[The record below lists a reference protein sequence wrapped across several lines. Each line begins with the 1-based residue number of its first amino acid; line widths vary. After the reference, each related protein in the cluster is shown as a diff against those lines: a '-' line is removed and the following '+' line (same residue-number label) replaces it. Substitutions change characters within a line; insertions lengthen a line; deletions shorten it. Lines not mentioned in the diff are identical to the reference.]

1 MARPKAWARPG
12 AYPEGVRDDCAAE
25 REATGPSARG
35 HHRRLWN
42 FGTRQQVAIA
52 EWHIVG
58 YDVPVSV
65 WRADRVAEG
74 ACLLSEY
81 SPKDYLGFESPALR
95 QTMSAPTRKIAGRR
109 FAFYLPRPPWT
120 RTRSLARI
128 APHALGR
135 TRLAHTLLMG
145 RAIRAPTL
153 SAPASQDGYP
163 PHKEPGFWMS
173 STDRCA
179 SRVDHL

>member
-1 MARPKAWARPG
+1 MT
-12 AYPEGVRDDCAAE
+12 VL
-25 REATGPSARG
+25 PSMRLLGQAHG
-35 HHRRLWN
+35 HRRRPWD
-42 FGTRQQVAIA
+42 FGTRPQVAIA

-58 YDVPVSV
+58 YDVQVSV

-109 FAFYLPRPPWT
+109 FAFYLSHPPWT
-120 RTRSLARI
+120 RARTLARI

-135 TRLAHTLLMG
+135 TRLTHTSLVG
-145 RAIRAPTL
+145 RAVQAPTR

-163 PHKEPGFWMS
+163 PHQEPGCWMS

>member
-1 MARPKAWARPG
+1 MAHPKAWARPG

-35 HHRRLWN
+35 HHRRPWN

-58 YDVPVSV
+58 YDVQVSV

-95 QTMSAPTRKIAGRR
+95 QTMSAPTRRIAGRR
-109 FAFYLPRPPWT
+109 FAFYLSRPPLT
-120 RTRSLARI
+120 RARALARI

-135 TRLAHTLLMG
+135 TRLAHTSLMG
-145 RAIRAPTL
+145 RAVQAPTR

-163 PHKEPGFWMS
+163 PHQEPGCWMS
-173 STDRCA
+173 STGRCA

>member
-1 MARPKAWARPG
+1 MGNLASSGTPRASN
-12 AYPEGVRDDCAAE
+12 VRRVCAM
-25 REATGPSARG
+25 TVLPSVRLLGQAHG
-35 HHRRLWN
+35 HRRRPWD

-58 YDVPVSV
+58 YDVQVFV

-95 QTMSAPTRKIAGRR
+95 QTMSAPTRRIAGRR
-109 FAFYLPRPPWT
+109 FAFYLSRC
-120 RTRSLARI
+120 LARLGRVP
-128 APHALGR
+128 APWPASLR
-135 TRLAHTLLMG
+135 TRLTHTSLVG
-145 RAIRAPTL
+145 RAVQAPTR

-163 PHKEPGFWMS
+163 PHQELGCWMS

-179 SRVDHL
+179 SRADYL

>member
-1 MARPKAWARPG
+1 MKLLGQAHG
-12 AYPEGVRDDCAAE
+12 
-25 REATGPSARG
+25 
-35 HHRRLWN
+35 HRRRPWN

-58 YDVPVSV
+58 YDVQVSV

-109 FAFYLPRPPWT
+109 FAFYLSRRQRQMCIRDRSHPPLT
-120 RTRSLARI
+120 RARTLARI

-135 TRLAHTLLMG
+135 TRLAHTSLMG

>member
-1 MARPKAWARPG
+1 MT
-12 AYPEGVRDDCAAE
+12 VL
-25 REATGPSARG
+25 PSMRLLGQAHG
-35 HHRRLWN
+35 HRRRPWD

-58 YDVPVSV
+58 YDVQVSV

-95 QTMSAPTRKIAGRR
+95 QTMSAPTRRIAGRR
-109 FAFYLPRPPWT
+109 FAFYLSRPPWT
-120 RTRSLARI
+120 RARTLARI

-135 TRLAHTLLMG
+135 ALDPYLAHGPG
-145 RAIRAPTL
+145 RLGAHPFRTSLAGWLPTSPRAWVLDVIDWPLCQPSRSSLT
-153 SAPASQDGYP
+153 DGR
-163 PHKEPGFWMS
+163 G
-173 STDRCA
+173 
-179 SRVDHL
+179 

>member
-1 MARPKAWARPG
+1 MRLLGRAHG
-12 AYPEGVRDDCAAE
+12 
-25 REATGPSARG
+25 G
-35 HHRRLWN
+35 HHRRPWN
-42 FGTRQQVAIA
+42 FGTRQRVAIA

-58 YDVPVSV
+58 YDVQASV

-95 QTMSAPTRKIAGRR
+95 QTMSAPTRKIAGRP
-109 FAFYLPRPPWT
+109 L
-120 RTRSLARI
+120 RSICLARLGRVP
-128 APHALGR
+128 APWPASLR

-145 RAIRAPTL
+145 RAIQAPTR

-173 STDRCA
+173 STNRCA

>member
-1 MARPKAWARPG
+1 M
-12 AYPEGVRDDCAAE
+12 
-25 REATGPSARG
+25 
-35 HHRRLWN
+35 
-42 FGTRQQVAIA
+42 
-52 EWHIVG
+52 
-58 YDVPVSV
+58 
-65 WRADRVAEG
+65 AEG

-95 QTMSAPTRKIAGRR
+95 QTMSAPTRRIAGRR